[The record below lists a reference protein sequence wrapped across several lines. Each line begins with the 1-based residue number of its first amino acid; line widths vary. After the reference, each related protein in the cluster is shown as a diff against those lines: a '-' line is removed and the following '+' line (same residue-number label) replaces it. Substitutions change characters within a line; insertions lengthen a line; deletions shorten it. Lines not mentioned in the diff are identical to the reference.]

1 MHHFLKRFGITVVA
15 LFFSLWA
22 AFMPAR
28 VATAGGPA
36 ILGDASGV
44 AKGITLGDSTGAQ
57 EAGKLNIA
65 VLDFSP
71 ENVSSGEAVVVSSF
85 IRDAFVRNG
94 QYTVVDKGSM
104 EKILAEQAFQ
114 QTGCTNQECAVK
126 MGKLL
131 NVHKMVVGRY
141 SVMGT
146 VRFLTASLVDVETG
160 SIERVGKVKGFDVS
174 NADEAAS
181 ELATQ
186 MTTSSPAPVGKT
198 PEPKPVE
205 PEPKPP
211 VQIPTAPEPAVREQ
225 LVKHGV
231 DPRIAGGRVGI
242 GLNFPGAGLRWFF
255 ADRWAVEA
263 SVQYEK
269 TALTA
274 GPRLYCY
281 IASLGSLFPY
291 IGIEG
296 DYAQFKDEGTKG
308 VGYMAGGFVG
318 GEVYLYRRFSL
329 QFDFGPVFVSLG
341 ERNITNISIQ
351 SGGIGFMANFGLTY
365 YF

>member
-1 MHHFLKRFGITVVA
+1 MLLYLHMHHFLKRSA
-15 LFFSLWA
+15 LTNMILLLA
-22 AFMPAR
+22 LGAVFMSAR
-28 VATAGGPA
+28 AATAGGPA
-36 ILGDASGV
+36 PLVDASGV
-44 AKGITLGDSTGAQ
+44 AMGITFGDSPVAQ

-174 NADEAAS
+174 NADEAAG

-186 MTTSSPAPVGKT
+186 MTTASPAPVEKT

-211 VQIPTAPEPAVREQ
+211 VQIPTAPEPVVREQ
-225 LVKHGV
+225 PVKRSV
-231 DPRIAGGRVGI
+231 DPRIAGGRLGVGV
-242 GLNFPGAGLRWFF
+242 NFPGAGLRWFF
-255 ADRWAVEA
+255 ADRWAAEA
-263 SVQYEK
+263 NVQYEK
-269 TALTA
+269 TAL
-274 GPRLYCY
+274 RRVSQE
-281 IASLGSLFPY
+281 IALS
-291 IGIEG
+291 
-296 DYAQFKDEGTKG
+296 
-308 VGYMAGGFVG
+308 GF
-318 GEVYLYRRFSL
+318 LLR
-329 QFDFGPVFVSLG
+329 
-341 ERNITNISIQ
+341 T
-351 SGGIGFMANFGLTY
+351 
-365 YF
+365 